1 MLSAGLPN
9 ITGSFYGRG
18 LAYSQDSMTATG
30 CFYKSA
36 GGSHIPQTVSS
47 TGTTLNM
54 DASRSNAIYGK
65 ASTVQPPAIVLIPQI
80 KF

>member
-1 MLSAGLPN
+1 MPN

-18 LAYSQDSMTATG
+18 LAYSQESMTATG

-36 GGSHIPQTVSS
+36 GGSHIPQTASG
-47 TGTTLNM
+47 TGTVLNM
-54 DASRSNAIYGK
+54 DASRSNNIYGK
-65 ASTVQPPAIVLIPQI
+65 SSTVQPPTLALIPQI